1 MEEVRNRF
9 CSNQELVCLLFM
21 TIFFL
26 VLFFRFWCCLK
37 CVCKHL
43 LCWSYTGRMGWG
55 GAFPFQLTRR
65 FVIFKLHLFKY
76 VQRSRT
82 NSYIYVEYLK
92 SDCMR
97 VSYSKTQFYCIFF
110 FNKLSTKT
118 KMHILHDF
126 FSHLIIVLGFGGTFR
141 YFFLSILVIMYGKPW
156 DTHRLSSSVYSLIPN
171 NLVQEEHIYRININ
185 TNGKKYTNTV
195 M

>member
-1 MEEVRNRF
+1 MFANIYYVGHI
-9 CSNQELVCLLFM
+9 LD
-21 TIFFL
+21 
-26 VLFFRFWCCLK
+26 
-37 CVCKHL
+37 
-43 LCWSYTGRMGWG
+43 GWGGGG

-118 KMHILHDF
+118 KMHSLHDF
-126 FSHLIIVLGFGGTFR
+126 FSSHFIIVLGFGGIFR
-141 YFFLSILVIMYGKPW
+141 YFFFSILVIMYGKPW
-156 DTHRLSSSVYSLIPN
+156 DTHRLSSSF
-171 NLVQEEHIYRININ
+171 HIHSYQIIWYRRNI
-185 TNGKKYTNTV
+185 YTE
-195 M
+195 